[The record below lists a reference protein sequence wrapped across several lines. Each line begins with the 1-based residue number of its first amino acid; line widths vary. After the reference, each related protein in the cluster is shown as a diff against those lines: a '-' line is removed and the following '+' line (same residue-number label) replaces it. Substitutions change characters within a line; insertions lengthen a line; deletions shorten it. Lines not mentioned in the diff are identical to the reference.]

1 VASRTFTPAADSYV
15 SSAKPRNNYGM
26 ATRLKVDESPV
37 LTTYIRFDVTN
48 LTDPVTRATLQ
59 VFSRSTSSV
68 GFELHAVAD
77 NTWQESAITYA
88 NAPGYSAGSS
98 GASGAVR
105 SGAWVMLDVTPL
117 VTGNGPVGFALV
129 TPSTSELAN
138 DSRQGPRGP
147 KLIVE
152 TASRDVTPPTTPT
165 NLTVTSTTQ
174 TSLGLWWSAS
184 SDDTGVTGYDVFVN
198 GTRVD
203 STTSNA
209 YTFGGLACGTA
220 YTLGVEAYD
229 AAGNHSGRAT
239 LDASTSACSDTQPP
253 SQPTNLA
260 ISAANQTSLGLSW
273 TASTD
278 NVGVAGYD
286 LYLNGTRLGS
296 TTGTSFTFAG
306 LICATSYTLGVEAF
320 DAAGNHSTRASLVG
334 STTACGAAP
343 TFRFAYFGD
352 SDPAAN
358 RTLGATLIDVGS
370 RSAADGLPTG
380 LQGMVWVGDYDN
392 TTCSW
397 SLSDSALTSAVT
409 AARGD
414 PKVFGWFFSDEPNPY
429 RCPSAPAQHRARSD
443 LVHSIDP
450 RTRTVIVLDSN
461 GFAGRATRDALL
473 QLPLWRG
480 AADYVGLDP
489 YPCYQGSACDF
500 SWIDKTIRAA
510 NAAGLSYWGVLQ
522 AFDDSSW
529 RWPTAAELSH
539 MVNQW
544 ARSRESGS
552 MTFAWTWDG
561 HDLSSKPE
569 LLNVLR
575 RFNGR
580 PATCVVPNVVGLSLR
595 RARAAVRRAGCALVP
610 VTKRY
615 SSRRSGRVVAEQ
627 PRAGTRLRLPG
638 RVRLVVSK
646 GRR

>member
-1 VASRTFTPAADSYV
+1 MDRARPRRGLSRWRQV
-15 SSAKPRNNYGM
+15 
-26 ATRLKVDESPV
+26 V
-37 LTTYIRFDVTN
+37 LI
-48 LTDPVTRATLQ
+48 
-59 VFSRSTSSV
+59 
-68 GFELHAVAD
+68 G
-77 NTWQESAITYA
+77 
-88 NAPGYSAGSS
+88 AG
-98 GASGAVR
+98 
-105 SGAWVMLDVTPL
+105 L
-117 VTGNGPVGFALV
+117 
-129 TPSTSELAN
+129 
-138 DSRQGPRGP
+138 
-147 KLIVE
+147 
-152 TASRDVTPPTTPT
+152 
-165 NLTVTSTTQ
+165 
-174 TSLGLWWSAS
+174 
-184 SDDTGVTGYDVFVN
+184 
-198 GTRVD
+198 
-203 STTSNA
+203 
-209 YTFGGLACGTA
+209 LACGW
-220 YTLGVEAYD
+220 
-229 AAGNHSGRAT
+229 AAAELPQGQA
-239 LDASTSACSDTQPP
+239 ASTAGGAPAFRYIYNSS
-253 SQPTNLA
+253 
-260 ISAANQTSLGLSW
+260 SAART
-273 TASTD
+273 
-278 NVGVAGYD
+278 VVA
-286 LYLNGTRLGS
+286 NGW
-296 TTGTSFTFAG
+296 
-306 LICATSYTLGVEAF
+306 
-320 DAAGNHSTRASLVG
+320 N
-334 STTACGAAP
+334 
-343 TFRFAYFGD
+343 
-352 SDPAAN
+352 
-358 RTLGATLIDVGS
+358 LIDVGS
-370 RSAADGLPTG
+370 KSSADELPAGARGL
-380 LQGMVWVGDYDN
+380 VWVGDYDN
-392 TTCSW
+392 SSCSW
-397 SLSDSALTSAVT
+397 EMSNADLKADVR

-414 PKVFGWFFSDEPNPY
+414 RKVFGWFFSDEPNPY

-461 GFAGRATRDALL
+461 GFAGRATKDALL

-595 RARAAVRRAGCALVP
+595 RARAAVRRAGCALGP